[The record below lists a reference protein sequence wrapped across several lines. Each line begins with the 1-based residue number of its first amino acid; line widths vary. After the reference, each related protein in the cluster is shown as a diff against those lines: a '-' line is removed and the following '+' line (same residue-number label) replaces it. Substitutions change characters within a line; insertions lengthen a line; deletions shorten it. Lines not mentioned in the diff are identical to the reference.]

1 MEYTNYLTTPSGR
14 YCQVKD
20 ITNGQYLTLVKFLQS
35 ENYKKFFECLDEIA
49 KKSIPQLDEF
59 DIVERCY
66 VYIAMCMYSI
76 RGTISVNNSM
86 IGKQD
91 IPLSIILNNIE
102 SSYTPNFVI
111 DYELKQG
118 IILKFGYPKSFTFQG
133 NVPVID
139 YFSCLIG
146 YNDVILNDSQVQLLK
161 SKITARQLSFI
172 DDYLREKTTS
182 IYNIFE
188 GCIPPNRFEM
198 NIFNQSLITN
208 VMSFYQ
214 AELQG
219 MYHVMYAMVKHLKM
233 SYCDWTK
240 ISPAQT
246 TMLLK
251 ICMEENKKI
260 NEQSKNGGGINMN
273 AIRQMTDE

>member
-20 ITNGQYLTLVKFLQS
+20 ITNQQYILLVKFIHS
-35 ENYKKFFECLDEIA
+35 RNYKKFFECLQEIVR
-49 KKSIPQLDEF
+49 KSIPFIDQLD
-59 DIVERCY
+59 IVQRCY
-66 VYIAMCMYSI
+66 LYVAICMYSI
-76 RGTISVNNSM
+76 RGTITVNNSM
-86 IGKQD
+86 IGKQQ

-118 IILKFGYPKSFTFQG
+118 IVLNFGYPKSFTFQG
-133 NVPVID
+133 DVPVID
-139 YFSCLIG
+139 YFSGLKG
-146 YNDVILNDSQVQLLK
+146 YNGVILNNSQVQLLK
-161 SKITARQLSFI
+161 SKISAKQLTFI
-172 DDYLREKTTS
+172 DDFLREKTTS
-182 IYNIFE
+182 ICNIFE
-188 GCIPPNRFEM
+188 GCVPPNRFEM

-233 SYCDWTK
+233 SYGDYLK

-246 TMLLK
+246 TILLK